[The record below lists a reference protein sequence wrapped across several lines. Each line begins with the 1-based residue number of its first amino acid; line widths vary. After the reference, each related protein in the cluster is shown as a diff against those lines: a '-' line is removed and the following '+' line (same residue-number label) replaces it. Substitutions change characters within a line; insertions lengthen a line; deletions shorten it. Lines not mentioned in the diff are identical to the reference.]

1 MDGSI
6 DSTGLQVVRLRPNI
20 GAEIRGADLAAGI
33 TAAQAADIRAALN
46 AHEVVILRDQ
56 QIAADRQM
64 AFARHFGELS
74 IHPFS
79 PNLPDKPE
87 LIVLDNSGDNPPL
100 STDVWHTDESFRK
113 APPMATI
120 LCAKVL
126 PPMGGDTLFASMTSA
141 FEGLSDRM
149 QSLISGLEAI
159 HDFKPF
165 RALFPE
171 TPEGRQALLELE
183 NDWPKTA
190 HPIVRIHPET
200 NRKVLFVNPQFTIGI
215 KGMKEEESRTILDF
229 LFRQARVPEYQFRL
243 EWAVGT
249 IAFWDNRSV
258 QHYATHDY
266 LPHRRTMERVTL
278 KGDPVFGLVDE
289 TVRAAERSAD
299 AARNDGGVVRQF
311 ARRNA

>member
-1 MDGSI
+1 MVGNAAGA
-6 DSTGLQVVRLRPNI
+6 GLQVVRLRPNI

-33 TAAQAADIRAALN
+33 AAAQAAVIRAALN
-46 AHEVVILRDQ
+46 EHEVVILRDQ
-56 QIAADRQM
+56 HIATDRQL
-64 AFARHFGELS
+64 AFARHFGALS

-120 LCAKVL
+120 LCAKVR
-126 PPMGGDTLFASMTSA
+126 PPLGGDTLFASMTSA
-141 FEGLSDRM
+141 FDGLSDRM

-165 RALFPE
+165 RALFPDML
-171 TPEGRQALLELE
+171 EGREALLELE

-200 NRKVLFVNPQFTIGI
+200 KRKVLFVNPQFTIGI
-215 KGMKEEESRTILDF
+215 EGMKEEESRTILDF

-266 LPHRRTMERVTL
+266 LPHRRTMERLTI

-289 TVRAAERSAD
+289 TVGAAERSAD

>member
-1 MDGSI
+1 M
-6 DSTGLQVVRLRPNI
+6 
-20 GAEIRGADLAAGI
+20 
-33 TAAQAADIRAALN
+33 
-46 AHEVVILRDQ
+46 
-56 QIAADRQM
+56 
-64 AFARHFGELS
+64 
-74 IHPFS
+74 
-79 PNLPDKPE
+79 
-87 LIVLDNSGDNPPL
+87 
-100 STDVWHTDESFRK
+100 
-113 APPMATI
+113 
-120 LCAKVL
+120 
-126 PPMGGDTLFASMTSA
+126 
-141 FEGLSDRM
+141 
-149 QSLISGLEAI
+149 
-159 HDFKPF
+159 
-165 RALFPE
+165 
-171 TPEGRQALLELE
+171 LELE

-289 TVRAAERSAD
+289 TVPEAGRSAD

-311 ARRNA
+311 TRKNT